1 MGVHHGPLSAFLP
14 SWSSWLRRPL
24 GPRYSGL
31 CFQLRAGEQQK
42 VWAEGGRYDGDVGR
56 LLEAEGGGR
65 PGDAAAPA
73 AAAVSACG
81 LSLDVELL
89 VELTAAQPTAAEAER
104 GRVASAAAATA
115 ICAPPPAIFV

>member
-65 PGDAAAPA
+65 PGDAAA

-89 VELTAAQPTAAEAER
+89 VELTAAQPTAAKAER

-115 ICAPPPAIFV
+115 ICTPAPVIFV